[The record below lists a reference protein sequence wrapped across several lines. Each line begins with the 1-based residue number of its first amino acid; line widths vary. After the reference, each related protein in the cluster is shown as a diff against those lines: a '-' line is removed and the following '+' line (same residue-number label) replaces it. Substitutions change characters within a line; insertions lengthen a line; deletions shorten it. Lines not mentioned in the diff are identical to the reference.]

1 MYATDMEEDPDKG
14 VKEAFSEIREVV
26 TGTGDRDG
34 AKRQSRFLSTM
45 KLGALTCR
53 ATCPR
58 SVDR

>member
-34 AKRQSRFLSTM
+34 ARKQLKPLSTL
-45 KLGALTCR
+45 KPSILPCH